1 MGPDG
6 LAAQWNRAAL
16 PAPPGLALNS
26 PMPGKKGRAVTAP
39 LGLQYS
45 PQLQMQGKACRH
57 ALTSLSCPPV
67 DSAPAISVLPFDVT
81 LSCRVTPFPI
91 E

>member
-16 PAPPGLALNS
+16 LAPPGLALNS
-26 PMPGKKGRAVTAP
+26 PKPGKQGRTVTDP
-39 LGLQYS
+39 LGPQCS

-57 ALTSLSCPPV
+57 ALTSFSCPPV

-81 LSCRVTPFPI
+81 LSCPVTPFPI